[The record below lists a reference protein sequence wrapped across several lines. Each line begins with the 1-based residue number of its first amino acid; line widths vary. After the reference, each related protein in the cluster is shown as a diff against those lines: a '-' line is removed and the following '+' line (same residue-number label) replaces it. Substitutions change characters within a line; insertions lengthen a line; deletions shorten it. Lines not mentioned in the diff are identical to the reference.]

1 MNKFWNWIKNEDNDR
16 VLRIDGII
24 AENSWFDDEI
34 SPKQFREELNSGSG
48 NITVWINSYGGDVFA
63 AAQIYNMLKEYPHK
77 VTTRID
83 GIAASAAS
91 VICMAGDTVEISPVG
106 AIMIHNPA
114 LGIFANSDE
123 MKAAIRVLDEIKET
137 IINAYEIKTKLSREK
152 ISKLMDAETWFSA
165 KKALELG
172 FVDKI
177 LFTDE
182 NSDNAANAVMF
193 SKMTVTDS
201 FLNKIKK
208 ALKKQTSGVN
218 AAQFK
223 KSCNFKKECYLNG
236 NSRIV

>member
-106 AIMIHNPA
+106 TIMIHNPA
-114 LGIFANSDE
+114 MEIFANSDE

-182 NSDNAANAVMF
+182 NADNAANAVMF
-193 SKMTVTDS
+193 SKMKVTNNL
-201 FLNKIKK
+201 LNKIKDK
-208 ALKKQTSGVN
+208 IKVSDKKD
-218 AAQFK
+218 A
-223 KSCNFKKECYLNG
+223 KEFYNRLNV
-236 NSRIV
+236 ITH

>member
-91 VICMAGDTVEISPVG
+91 VICMVGDTVEISPVG